1 MIPVDLLTSRGQI
14 MIAYNDEK
22 WHCAHMTSAGP
33 HLKARAY
40 IGNLAAAGR
49 YHFSGAEAREA
60 LGVSAAAGN
69 AALHR
74 LAKQGLIASPARG
87 FYLVVPPEYRS
98 LGCLPAE
105 QFIPTL
111 MERQGRPY
119 YAGLLTA
126 AQYHGAAHQRPQAFQ
141 VFTDR
146 SRRDLSCGR
155 VRVTFMR
162 RRLLGAVPVET
173 RNTPRGVL
181 RVSTPE
187 ATAIDLIGY
196 QDQAGGL
203 DHVAQVIFELAD
215 RIRPEALRAAAETA
229 PIAWAQR
236 LGFLLERAETAA
248 GGIELADLKE
258 YVLVHAREST
268 PLLPGQPHEKSER
281 NSDWRL
287 WVNARVE
294 PEL

>member
-1 MIPVDLLTSRGQI
+1 MKSTHG
-14 MIAYNDEK
+14 
-22 WHCAHMTSAGP
+22 
-33 HLKARAY
+33 HLRAREY
-40 IGNLAAAGR
+40 IEHLAAGGR
-49 YHFSGAEAREA
+49 YHFCAAEAREA
-60 LGVSAAAGN
+60 LGVSAAAAN

-74 LAKQGLIASPARG
+74 LAKRGLIASPARG
-87 FYLVVPPEYRS
+87 FYVAVPPDYRS

-111 MERQGRPY
+111 MAREGRSY

-141 VFTDR
+141 VFVDR
-146 SRRDLSCGR
+146 SRRDLSCGK

-162 RRLLGAVPVET
+162 RKLLDAVPVET

-203 DHVAQVIFELAD
+203 DQVARVVFDLAD
-215 RIRPEALRAAAETA
+215 CLRPEALPRTAETA
-229 PIAWAQR
+229 PVAWAQR
-236 LGFLLERAETAA
+236 LGYLLERAEAPA
-248 GGIELADLKE
+248 RAIDLGDLKE
-258 YVLVHAREST
+258 YVRTHARETT
-268 PLLPGQPHEKSER
+268 PLLPGKPHE
-281 NSDWRL
+281 NSARDAEWKL
-287 WVNARVE
+287 WINADVE
-294 PEL
+294 PDL